1 MADSLE
7 KLLSDPGSIVRL
19 FRQGEAV
26 DAVLKLISE
35 AEVDLT
41 ESRPDGTSALHS
53 FAILGCYEIVKLLWE
68 KGARPS
74 ILKADDSTIL
84 HSVVRAQDDSQD
96 ETRADILKLF
106 LSSDECG
113 GNSMPLDYQNSK
125 GWTALKLAARRNL
138 EKCVEVLLEHG
149 ADPDVADHEQ
159 YTALHNAICN
169 PDIVKLLLTK
179 SKNINKQNQEGE
191 TALYIASE
199 RGLTDSALTLLEY
212 GADPNL
218 PNKEGTHVRTHTVFL
233 IHIHVS
239 SSPLYLS
246 SILSLPP
253 LPPVLFSLLLSPIP
267 FFFPSLSLSLP
278 FFLPFFLCP
287 HLLSSV
293 LPGVSGQK
301 LGQPSLG
308 SSHTV
313 TV

>member
-106 LSSDECG
+106 L
-113 GNSMPLDYQNSK
+113 
-125 GWTALKLAARRNL
+125 
-138 EKCVEVLLEHG
+138 
-149 ADPDVADHEQ
+149 
-159 YTALHNAICN
+159 
-169 PDIVKLLLTK
+169 
-179 SKNINKQNQEGE
+179 
-191 TALYIASE
+191 
-199 RGLTDSALTLLEY
+199 
-212 GADPNL
+212 
-218 PNKEGTHVRTHTVFL
+218 F
-233 IHIHVS
+233 
-239 SSPLYLS
+239 
-246 SILSLPP
+246 
-253 LPPVLFSLLLSPIP
+253 
-267 FFFPSLSLSLP
+267 
-278 FFLPFFLCP
+278 
-287 HLLSSV
+287 
-293 LPGVSGQK
+293 
-301 LGQPSLG
+301 
-308 SSHTV
+308 
-313 TV
+313 